1 MCCLNAADEMALS
14 IITINVNG
22 LRDAAKRAGVTQW
35 LHSLPS
41 PVDVVCLQECHCVS
55 VDEVSFWFPGSGL
68 LCAVS
73 PGSIHSCGCIVLFR
87 PSLSL
92 IRSWSDDR
100 GRFLQCEFSY
110 RGKVFRVACV
120 YAPNRNPEREEFY
133 DDVCERVDPSVPTV
147 LCGDFNA
154 VFDRLLDRVGSDP
167 ADTARESSV
176 ALAHLFSSCCVTD
189 IWRYLHPSTNSFTW
203 SRWNGLVASRIDL
216 FGCPYAW
223 ISSVRCCDILPFPF
237 LDHCALFFSVSV
249 PDAISPGP
257 GLWKLN
263 SSVLDGFF
271 PFFLLPIGGMLVKLR
286 SRSSPLII
294 VGIGL
299 GLSVRNVIF

>member
-1 MCCLNAADEMALS
+1 M
-14 IITINVNG
+14 
-22 LRDAAKRAGVTQW
+22 
-35 LHSLPS
+35 
-41 PVDVVCLQECHCVS
+41 VCLQECHCVS

-73 PGSIHSCGCIVLFR
+73 LGSNHLCGCIVLFR

-92 IRSWSDDR
+92 IRSWSDDH

-133 DDVCERVDPSVPTV
+133 DDVCVRVDPSVPTV

-154 VFDRLLDRVGSDP
+154 VFHRLVDRVGSDP
-167 ADTARESSV
+167 ADTVRESLV

-203 SRWNGLVASRIDL
+203 SRWNGLVASHIDL
-216 FGCPYAW
+216 IGCPYAW
-223 ISSVRCCDILPFPF
+223 ILSVGCCDILPFPF
-237 LDHCALFFSVSV
+237 SDHYALFFSVSV

-263 SSVLDGFF
+263 SAVLDEPEFVAHF
-271 PFFLLPIGGMLVKLR
+271 KLLVLLA
-286 SRSSPLII
+286 
-294 VGIGL
+294 
-299 GLSVRNVIF
+299 

>member
-1 MCCLNAADEMALS
+1 MILLPTFTFDTALS
-14 IITINVNG
+14 IISVNVNG
-22 LRDAAKRAGVTQW
+22 LRDRDKRAGFVQW
-35 LHSLPS
+35 LRSLPS

-73 PGSIHSCGCIVLFR
+73 PGSNHSCGCIVLFR

-92 IRSWSDDR
+92 IRSWSDDH

-133 DDVCERVDPSVPTV
+133 DDVCVRVDPSVPTV

-154 VFDRLLDRVGSDP
+154 VFDRLVDRVGSDP

-203 SRWNGLVASRIDL
+203 SRWNGLVASHRSD
-216 FGCPYAW
+216 
-223 ISSVRCCDILPFPF
+223 R
-237 LDHCALFFSVSV
+237 VSV
-249 PDAISPGP
+249 CVDLVS
-257 GLWKLN
+257 W
-263 SSVLDGFF
+263 
-271 PFFLLPIGGMLVKLR
+271 LL
-286 SRSSPLII
+286 
-294 VGIGL
+294 
-299 GLSVRNVIF
+299 